1 MIFIDHFI
9 TQTGKNLVCTNETG
23 KIIINKF
30 ENKISRMVF
39 NLDDTIPG
47 RIYFAM
53 LNPVTGK
60 YFILPIVEGAITIT
74 TKISAYPGVWNTLL
88 LGVQDDYEIVDENI
102 DQSKVTFV
110 SNEFKRIVVKD
121 NFLSE
126 NVEDLEAVENPEIDE
141 LIDNMIVALNA
152 AKNITDKLDE
162 QTVCVLK
169 DMATILKTDGSGD
182 EYLSDDGDYDSLI
195 TEEELD
201 SILGE
206 VFVNETQ

>member
-9 TQTGKNLVCTNETG
+9 TQTGKNLVCTNENG

-30 ENKISRMVF
+30 ENKISRIVF

-47 RIYFAM
+47 RLYFAM

-60 YFILPIVEGAITIT
+60 YSMMPIVDGAITIT
-74 TKISAYPGVWNTLL
+74 TKISAYPGIWNTLL
-88 LGVQDDYEIVDENI
+88 LGIQDDYDVADENI

-126 NVEDLEAVENPEIDE
+126 DTEDIETVENPEIDE
-141 LIDNMIVALNA
+141 LIDNMITALNA
-152 AKNITDKLDE
+152 ARNITDRLDE
-162 QTVCVLK
+162 QTVSVLK
-169 DMATILKTDGSGD
+169 DMASILKTDGSGD

-195 TEEELD
+195 TKEELD
-201 SILGE
+201 SILEE
-206 VFVNETQ
+206 VLTDET

>member
-9 TQTGKNLVCTNETG
+9 TQTGKILVCTNENG

-30 ENKISRMVF
+30 ENKISRIVF

-47 RIYFAM
+47 RLYFAM

-60 YFILPIVEGAITIT
+60 YSMMPIVDGAITIT
-74 TKISAYPGVWNTLL
+74 TKISAYPGIWNTLL
-88 LGVQDDYEIVDENI
+88 LGIQDDYDVVDENI

-126 NVEDLEAVENPEIDE
+126 DTEDIETVENPEIDE
-141 LIDNMIVALNA
+141 LIDNMITALNA
-152 AKNITDKLDE
+152 ARNITDRLDE
-162 QTVCVLK
+162 KTVSVLK
-169 DMATILKTDGSGD
+169 DMASILKTDGNGD

-201 SILGE
+201 SILEE
-206 VFVNETQ
+206 VLADET